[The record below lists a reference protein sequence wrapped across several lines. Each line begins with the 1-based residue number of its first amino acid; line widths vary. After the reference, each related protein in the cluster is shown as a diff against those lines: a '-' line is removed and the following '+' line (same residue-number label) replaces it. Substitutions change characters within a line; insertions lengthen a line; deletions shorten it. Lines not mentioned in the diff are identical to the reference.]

1 MSVLINFLS
10 KNSRFFLFLFLQIVA
25 LFFTFNRNV
34 YHNSLVEEKI
44 ISFTG
49 FVDDRISNITYY
61 FNLKKEN
68 ERLLEENKEYR
79 NKFLGKTK
87 KINPEFLAILDSTK
101 YKQKYY
107 YTTAEIISN
116 SITRAN
122 NYLIVDRGTA
132 QGIAPEMGVVT
143 STGVIGMIIN
153 STKNYSKVMSILNK
167 DTRINARL
175 KSSKYYGTLLWE
187 GEDPRVMRLSD
198 IPKYVGV
205 KIGDT
210 IETDGKSRVYPEGIP
225 IGRVS
230 SKIIDEETGNWNI
243 SVELFQDM
251 GNIQKV
257 YIVDRLDRTEIKSLK
272 DSINYPDAE

>member
-10 KNSRFFLFLFLQIVA
+10 KNSRFLLFLFLQILA

-34 YHNSLVEEKI
+34 YHNSILEEKI

-49 FVDDRISNITYY
+49 YVDSKISYLTYY
-61 FNLKKEN
+61 INLKKEN
-68 ERLLEENKEYR
+68 ERLIEENKGYR
-79 NKFLGKTK
+79 NKFLGKTG
-87 KINPEFLAILDSTK
+87 KIKPEFFAMLDSTK

-107 YTTAEIISN
+107 YTTADIISN
-116 SITRAN
+116 SITRSN
-122 NYLIVDRGTA
+122 NYLIIDRGTD
-132 QGIAPEMGVVT
+132 QGVSPEMGVVT
-143 STGVIGMIIN
+143 STGVVGMIIN
-153 STKNYSKVMSILNK
+153 CTKNYSKVISILNRN
-167 DTRINARL
+167 TRINARL
-175 KSSKYYGTLLWE
+175 KSSKYYGTLLWQ
-187 GEDPRVMRLSD
+187 GEDPRIMHLSD

-210 IETDGKSRVYPEGIP
+210 IETDGKSKIYPEGIL

-230 SKIIDEETGNWNI
+230 SKSIDEETGNWNI

-257 YIVDRLDRTEIKSLK
+257 YVVDKLDREEIKSLK
-272 DSINYPDAE
+272 DSIN

>member
-10 KNSRFFLFLFLQIVA
+10 KNSRFLLFLFLQILA

-34 YHNSLVEEKI
+34 YHNSILEEKI

-49 FVDDRISNITYY
+49 YVDSKISYLTYY
-61 FNLKKEN
+61 INLKKEN
-68 ERLLEENKEYR
+68 ERLIEENKEYR
-79 NKFLGKTK
+79 NKFLGKNG
-87 KINPEFLAILDSTK
+87 KIKPEFFAMLDSTK

-107 YTTAEIISN
+107 YTTADIISN
-116 SITRAN
+116 SITRSN
-122 NYLIVDRGTA
+122 NYLIIDRGTD
-132 QGIAPEMGVVT
+132 QGVSPEMGVVT
-143 STGVIGMIIN
+143 STGVVGMIIN
-153 STKNYSKVMSILNK
+153 CTKNYSKVISILNRN
-167 DTRINARL
+167 TRINARL
-175 KSSKYYGTLLWE
+175 KSSKYYGTLLWQE
-187 GEDPRVMRLSD
+187 EDPRIMHLSD

-210 IETDGKSRVYPEGIP
+210 IETDGKSKIYPEGIL

-230 SKIIDEETGNWNI
+230 SKSIDEETGNWNI

-257 YIVDRLDRTEIKSLK
+257 YVVDKLDREEIKSLK
-272 DSINYPDAE
+272 DSIN

>member
-10 KNSRFFLFLFLQIVA
+10 KNSRFLLFLFLQILA

-34 YHNSLVEEKI
+34 YHNSILEEKI

-49 FVDDRISNITYY
+49 YVDSKISYLTYY
-61 FNLKKEN
+61 INLKKEN
-68 ERLLEENKEYR
+68 ERLIEENKGYR
-79 NKFLGKTK
+79 NKFLGKTG
-87 KINPEFLAILDSTK
+87 KIKPEFFAMLDPTK

-107 YTTAEIISN
+107 YTTADIISN
-116 SITRAN
+116 SITRSN
-122 NYLIVDRGTA
+122 NYLIIDRGTD
-132 QGIAPEMGVVT
+132 QGVSPEMGVVT
-143 STGVIGMIIN
+143 STGVVGMIIN
-153 STKNYSKVMSILNK
+153 CTKNYSKVISILNRN
-167 DTRINARL
+167 TRINARL
-175 KSSKYYGTLLWE
+175 KSSKYYGTLLWQ
-187 GEDPRVMRLSD
+187 GEDPRIMHLSD

-210 IETDGKSRVYPEGIP
+210 IETDGKSKIYPEGIL

-230 SKIIDEETGNWNI
+230 SKSIDEETGNWNI

-257 YIVDRLDRTEIKSLK
+257 YVVDKLDREEIKSLK
-272 DSINYPDAE
+272 DSIN

>member
-10 KNSRFFLFLFLQIVA
+10 KNSKFLLFLFLQILA

-34 YHNSLVEEKI
+34 YHNSILEEKI

-49 FVDDRISNITYY
+49 FLDSKISYLTSYI
-61 FNLKKEN
+61 NLKKEN

-87 KINPEFLAILDSTK
+87 KIKPEFFAMLDSTK

-107 YTTAEIISN
+107 YTTADIISN
-116 SITRAN
+116 SITRSN
-122 NYLIVDRGTA
+122 NYLIIDRGTD
-132 QGIAPEMGVVT
+132 QGVSPEMGVVT
-143 STGVIGMIIN
+143 SSGVVGMIIN
-153 STKNYSKVMSILNK
+153 CTKNYSKVISILNK
-167 DTRINARL
+167 NTRINARL
-175 KSSKYYGTLLWE
+175 KSSKYYGTLLWQ
-187 GEDPRVMRLSD
+187 GEDPRIMCLSD
-198 IPKYVGV
+198 IPKYVSV
-205 KIGDT
+205 KLGDT
-210 IETDGKSRVYPEGIP
+210 IETDGKSKIYPEGIL

-230 SKIIDEETGNWNI
+230 SKSIDEETGNWNI

-257 YIVDRLDRTEIKSLK
+257 YVVDKLDRDEIKSLK
-272 DSINYPDAE
+272 DSIN

>member
-10 KNSRFFLFLFLQIVA
+10 KNSRFLLFLFLQILA

-34 YHNSLVEEKI
+34 YHNSILEEKI

-49 FVDDRISNITYY
+49 YVDSKISYLTYY
-61 FNLKKEN
+61 INLKKEN
-68 ERLLEENKEYR
+68 ERLIEENKEYR
-79 NKFLGKTK
+79 NKFLGKNG
-87 KINPEFLAILDSTK
+87 KIKPEFFAMLDSTK

-107 YTTAEIISN
+107 YTTADIISN
-116 SITRAN
+116 SITRSN
-122 NYLIVDRGTA
+122 NYLIIDRGTD
-132 QGIAPEMGVVT
+132 QGVSPEMGVVT
-143 STGVIGMIIN
+143 STGVVGMIIN
-153 STKNYSKVMSILNK
+153 CTKNYSKVISILNRN
-167 DTRINARL
+167 TRINARL
-175 KSSKYYGTLLWE
+175 KSSKYYGTLLWQ
-187 GEDPRVMRLSD
+187 GEDPRIMHLSD

-210 IETDGKSRVYPEGIP
+210 IETDGKSKIYPEGIL

-230 SKIIDEETGNWNI
+230 SKSIDEETGNWNI

-257 YIVDRLDRTEIKSLK
+257 YVVDKLDREEIKSLK
-272 DSINYPDAE
+272 DSIN